1 MNIDKDICMIT
12 KTKFQDIREEL
23 NRNYYKNQNWSD
35 RTNNTYDGQFAAL
48 KEALD
53 ELLILLDKAVT

>member
-23 NRNYYKNQNWSD
+23 DREYYKINCFSD
-35 RTNNTYDGQFAAL
+35 CNNDTYGCRINAL
-48 KEALD
+48 KKALD
-53 ELLILLDKAVT
+53 ELLTLLDKAVT

>member
-12 KTKFQDIREEL
+12 KTKFQDIKEEL
-23 NRNYYKNQNWSD
+23 HREYYKTNNFSD
-35 RTNNTYDGQFAAL
+35 CNNNTYVCRINAL

-53 ELLILLDKAVT
+53 ELLTLLDKAVT